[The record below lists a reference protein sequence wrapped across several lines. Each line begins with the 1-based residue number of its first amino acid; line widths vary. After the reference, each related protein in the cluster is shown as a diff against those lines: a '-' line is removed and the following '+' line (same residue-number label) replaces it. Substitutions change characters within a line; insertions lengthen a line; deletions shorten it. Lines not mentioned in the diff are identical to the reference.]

1 MNELIKLTAC
11 EAVSLLKQGEV
22 SPLELI
28 EAAANRIAEVEE
40 AVNAMPTLCLD
51 RARDRAKQLM
61 AQPHSDPPP
70 YYLYGLPIAIKDLV
84 DVAG

>member
-1 MNELIKLTAC
+1 MNELIKLTAR
-11 EAVSLLKQGEV
+11 EAVSLLKQGVV

-51 RARDRAKQLM
+51 RARDRAKQLT
-61 AQPHSDPPP
+61 PIDPRA
-70 YYLYGLPIAIKDLV
+70 G
-84 DVAG
+84 DV